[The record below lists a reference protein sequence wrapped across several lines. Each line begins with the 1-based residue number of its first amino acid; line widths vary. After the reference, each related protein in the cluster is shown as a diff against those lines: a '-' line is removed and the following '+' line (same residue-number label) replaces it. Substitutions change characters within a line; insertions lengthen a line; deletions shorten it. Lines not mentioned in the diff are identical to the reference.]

1 MRSACLVRTR
11 FILNNFFSV
20 IGLGGGPRT
29 PLGYAPGYFATY
41 TAWYH
46 DITLYTIGAYHTR
59 YYFNVRSKADR
70 IYRTELITKVG
81 KEKN

>member
-1 MRSACLVRTR
+1 M
-11 FILNNFFSV
+11 
-20 IGLGGGPRT
+20 IGLGGPRT

-81 KEKN
+81 KEKLKVKTDMLRSIGKQCRNP